1 MSGDQLLNAKI
12 KSTCVFFKQ
21 NKEKPTM
28 HEDDSPQLDPATALE
43 IGINP
48 KTSSPSTLLRS
59 YPFPTLSKMVEE
71 PSHYKV
77 NFG

>member
-1 MSGDQLLNAKI
+1 MMSGDQLLNAKI
-12 KSTCVFFKQ
+12 KSTCVFLKQ

-28 HEDDSPQLDPATALE
+28 HEDDSPQLDLATALE

-59 YPFPTLSKMVEE
+59 VQTSRALQRTNILGVKE
-71 PSHYKV
+71 
-77 NFG
+77 